1 MTIRTGVA
9 AYAARGIAGIAML
22 IGIAQPALAQSC
34 WHDRV
39 TEAAQVRQFDIMLMV
54 SALRCQAKGV
64 DIVPDY
70 NAFVVQHRTVLTI
83 LNDQIRAHM
92 NGYMGGRAA
101 LDAYDRFGTVMANQF
116 GNGGAV
122 TDCEE
127 LRMMARNAAI
137 MPSSRESLVAL
148 AQRNGMEPPLPG
160 QRCSPQVH
168 IAQATIPTGE

>member
-1 MTIRTGVA
+1 MTIRAGVA
-9 AYAARGIAGIAML
+9 ARAARSIAGVPML
-22 IGIAQPALAQSC
+22 IGLAQPALAQSC
-34 WHDRV
+34 WHERV

-70 NAFVVQHRTVLTI
+70 NSFVVRHRATLTV

-127 LRMMARNAAI
+127 LRAMARDAAT

-148 AQRNGMEPPLPG
+148 APRNGMEPPLPG
-160 QRCSPQVH
+160 QRCAPQVH
-168 IAQATIPTGE
+168 IAQATVRAGE